1 MAELIWTESA
11 LSDLDEIAE
20 YIALE
25 NPAAA
30 RRLVQRVFSVA
41 ERLERHP
48 RSGKIPEELGGSR
61 YRELVVG
68 PCRVFYR
75 HTKGQVLF
83 LYVMR
88 SERELRNFLL
98 EDRDDRGN

>member
-1 MAELIWTESA
+1 MAELIWTEPA
-11 LSDLDEIAE
+11 LSDLNEIAE

-25 NPAAA
+25 NPPAA
-30 RRLVQRVFSVA
+30 RALVQRVFSAV

-48 RSGKIPEELGGSR
+48 ASVKIPAELENSR
-61 YRELVVG
+61 YREVICG

-75 HTKGQVLF
+75 HSKRQVLI

-88 SERELRNFLL
+88 NERELRNFIL
-98 EDRDDRGN
+98 EDRNDRGN

>member
-1 MAELIWTESA
+1 MAELIWAEPA
-11 LSDLDEIAE
+11 LSDLNEIAE

-25 NPAAA
+25 NPTAA
-30 RRLVQRVFSVA
+30 RVLVQRVFSAVG
-41 ERLERHP
+41 RLVQHP
-48 RSGKIPEELGGSR
+48 SSGKTPAELEGSR
-61 YRELVVG
+61 YREVVCG

-75 HTKGQVLF
+75 HTKGQVLI

-98 EDRDDRGN
+98 QDRDERGS

>member
-1 MAELIWTESA
+1 MAQLVWTEPA
-11 LSDLDEIAE
+11 LSDLNEIAD

-25 NPAAA
+25 NATAA
-30 RRLVQRVFSVA
+30 RDLVQSVFDIV
-41 ERLERHP
+41 ERLEQHLK
-48 RSGKIPEELGGSR
+48 SGKVPPELGGSR
-61 YRELVVG
+61 YREIVCG

-75 HTKGQVLF
+75 HSREEVLI

-98 EDRDDRGN
+98 EERDLRGS

>member
-1 MAELIWTESA
+1 MAELIWTEPA
-11 LSDLDEIAE
+11 LSDLNEIAE

-25 NPAAA
+25 NPSAA
-30 RRLVQRVFSVA
+30 RALVQRVFCAV

-48 RSGKIPEELGGSR
+48 SSGKVPAEPETNR
-61 YRELVVG
+61 YREVICG

-75 HTKGQVLF
+75 HTKGQVLI

-88 SERELRNFLL
+88 SERELRNFVL
-98 EDRDDRGN
+98 EDRNDGGN

>member
-1 MAELIWTESA
+1 MAELIWTEPA
-11 LSDLDEIAE
+11 LTDLNEIAE

-25 NPAAA
+25 NPPAA
-30 RRLVQRVFSVA
+30 RALVQRVFSAV

-48 RSGKIPEELGGSR
+48 ASGKVPAELDSSR
-61 YRELVVG
+61 YREVICG

-75 HTKGQVLF
+75 HSKGQVLI

-88 SERELRNFLL
+88 SERELRNFML
-98 EDRDDRGN
+98 EDRNDRGN